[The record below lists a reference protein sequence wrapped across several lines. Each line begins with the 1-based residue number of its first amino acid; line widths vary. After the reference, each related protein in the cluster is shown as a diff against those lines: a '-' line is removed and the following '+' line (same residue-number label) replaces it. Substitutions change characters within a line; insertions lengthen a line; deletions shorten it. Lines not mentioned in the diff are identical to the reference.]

1 MGARRR
7 TRVPSTKK
15 IADVIFGAPLDPFS
29 QETKRHI
36 ALIAFLAWI
45 GLGADG
51 LSSSCY
57 GPEEAFLA
65 LGEHRQLGLY
75 MAFATAVTVFIIA
88 VAYNQVIELFP
99 SGGGGYKVATSLIG
113 PYTGLVSGAALIVD
127 YMLTIAISVASGVDA
142 VFSFLP
148 LAAQLYKLPTEV
160 GVVVVLIVLNLRGM
174 RESIKVLLPI
184 FLGFFVTHAAL
195 IMLGVGLHVSRL
207 PGLVPETL
215 ADTSHLAQELG
226 WIFVAS
232 LFLRAYS
239 LGGGTY
245 TGIEAVSNNVQSLA
259 EPRVRT
265 GKWTMFYMALSLS
278 FIAGGIIVLYLLW
291 DSQPTDGQTLNAVT
305 FRAILESTWRDPSI
319 VTPLLWIVLVLEGGL
334 LFVAANTGFLGGPA
348 VLANMAADSWVP
360 HQYRYLSS
368 RLVTQRGILLM
379 GVAAVGILAATG
391 GRVALLVVLYS
402 INVFLTFSLSLLGLC
417 IYWWR
422 MRRTDRRWL
431 HRMALSS
438 VGLVVTGG
446 ILAVTTVEKFTEGG
460 FMTLLI
466 TGVVIGFCILN
477 HAHYAKIRRKLRDAD
492 RALDWEY
499 PTAAEPPALDP
510 TEPTAVFVVG
520 SCRSGGIYAL
530 DWVRREFPNHF
541 RNFVFM
547 NARTVDAKSYGGSEE
562 LDEVRRQAEKTL
574 AYFVTYCNNRGLAA
588 KSYIGF
594 GIDPIEELTRLA
606 EKVRQDFPHSIF
618 FTSKLI
624 LEHDNWYIRQL
635 HSEAALTLLRRLHAL
650 DMPMIVL
657 PMRL

>member
-1 MGARRR
+1 MPA
-7 TRVPSTKK
+7 TKK
-15 IADVIFGAPLDPFS
+15 ITEMIFGAPLDPFS
-29 QETKRHI
+29 KETRRHVV
-36 ALIAFLAWI
+36 LVAFLAWI

-65 LGEHRQLGLY
+65 LGENRHLGLY
-75 MAFATAVTVFIIA
+75 LAIATAVTVFIIA

-113 PYTGLVSGAALIVD
+113 PYAGLVSGAALIVD

-148 LAAQLYKLPTEV
+148 RDIQHLKLEV
-160 GVVVVLIVLNLRGM
+160 DITIVALLLVLNLRGT

-184 FLGFFVTHAAL
+184 FLGFFFSHA
-195 IMLGVGLHVSRL
+195 IMILLGIGMHADRL
-207 PGLVPETL
+207 PELIPNTLNETKQL
-215 ADTSHLAQELG
+215 SQQLG
-226 WIFVAS
+226 WVFVAS

-259 EPRVRT
+259 EPRVLT
-265 GKWTMFYMALSLS
+265 GKWTMFYMAVSLS
-278 FIAGGIIVLYLLW
+278 FVAGGIIVLYLLW
-291 DSQPTDGQTLNAVT
+291 NVQPVQGETLNAVT
-305 FRAILESTWRDPSI
+305 FRAILQDAIGSSAIESPTLWLI
-319 VTPLLWIVLVLEGGL
+319 LLLEGGL
-334 LFVAANTGFLGGPA
+334 LFVAANTGYLGGPA

-368 RLVTQRGILLM
+368 RLVTQRGIVLM
-379 GVAAVGILAATG
+379 GLAAVGILLVTMG
-391 GRVALLVVLYS
+391 SVALLVVLYS

-422 MRRTDRRWL
+422 VRRTDRRWIL
-431 HRMALSS
+431 RIALS
-438 VGLVVTGG
+438 VLGLAVTSG

-477 HAHYAKIRRKLRDAD
+477 RAHYQKIRRKLGKAD
-492 RALDWEY
+492 ESLPMEY
-499 PTAAEPPALDP
+499 PRSTPPPVLEPN
-510 TEPTAVFVVG
+510 EPTAVFVVG
-520 SCRSGGIYAL
+520 SCRWGGVYAL
-530 DWVRREFPNHF
+530 DWVRREFPGHF

-547 NARTVDAKSYGGSEE
+547 SARTVDAKCYSGSDE
-562 LDEVRRQAEKTL
+562 LDQERKKAEATL
-574 AYFVTYCNNRGLAA
+574 SYFVTYCNNRDLAA
-588 KSYIGF
+588 ETYVGF
-594 GIDPIEELTRLA
+594 GTDPIEELTNLA
-606 EKVRQDFPHSIF
+606 EKIRQDFPHTMF

-624 LEHDNWYIRQL
+624 FEHDNWYIRQL
-635 HSEAALTLLRRLHAL
+635 HSEAALTMLRRLHLL
-650 DMPMIVL
+650 DMPMVVL